1 MAPSK
6 QRLKPKDLNWRDLAT
21 NGRRALGM
29 CWETS
34 RWYLSALI
42 GTSLAASTFPA
53 ALAGLAGYLVTKVEA
68 LVVAKSDDLTSLV
81 PALGAFAG
89 IMLLSGIMQA
99 LRAYCDSHAFSAHGP
114 PYHQAA
120 GGAFS

>member
-1 MAPSK
+1 
-6 QRLKPKDLNWRDLAT
+6 
-21 NGRRALGM
+21 
-29 CWETS
+29 
-34 RWYLSALI
+34 
-42 GTSLAASTFPA
+42 
-53 ALAGLAGYLVTKVEA
+53 VEA

-120 GGAFS
+120 GGAFN